1 MERPVQKRLAC
12 VFCTRAKRKCDK
24 RTPSCT
30 RCMRKKFTCRY
41 PAPRMAP
48 LYDILYAEDGA
59 MSAVPV
65 VTCGASEMDP
75 QASRERREPVQESPH
90 DRLHSESSQPSP
102 GGFLSRPDPTGI
114 GPSFDSQ
121 CDTPWFLTPSS
132 WELAHA
138 PRSECLTFG
147 EDSLM
152 CFVNTLQDW
161 LRQWTSQG
169 HCAFIH
175 RRLYP
180 ADLPLSIQDAY
191 TTLTAYQTKT
201 PKTERMILRIVKN
214 RVSNL
219 VQSQPLEPVDGIGT
233 VMLDTTKHLA
243 RTQALII
250 YTTICLFDGDINARA
265 QAEQGL
271 EVLLPWAYQLLQSA
285 SLDTYCQAAWGIS
298 QPDEGHRGG
307 VTSDGMTGPVT
318 SNQLALGT
326 DGDLESVWGAWVFAE
341 SIRRT
346 YLIVVLLVTVYP
358 TLKEGW
364 SGCPGGVNFTG
375 DKGLWDASSPYVWGK
390 ILETAQEK
398 GMGLAP
404 IRSHRLGDVLGDRKP
419 GDLDDFTHALLIVT
433 MGLELVERWTAG
445 RGLEV
450 SVQH

>member
-1 MERPVQKRLAC
+1 
-12 VFCTRAKRKCDK
+12 
-24 RTPSCT
+24 
-30 RCMRKKFTCRY
+30 
-41 PAPRMAP
+41 MAP

-65 VTCGASEMDP
+65 APCGTSDIDAH
-75 QASRERREPVQESPH
+75 ASRECRETVQESPH

-102 GGFLSRPDPTGI
+102 GGVLSGPDSAGI
-114 GPSFDSQ
+114 GPSLDSQ
-121 CDTPWFLTPSS
+121 HDTPWFLTPSS

-138 PRSECLTFG
+138 PRSECLSFG

-152 CFVNTLQDW
+152 CFVSTLQDW
-161 LRQWTSQG
+161 LGQWTSQG

-175 RRLYP
+175 RHLYH
-180 ADLPLSIQDAY
+180 ANLPLPIQDAY
-191 TTLTAYQTKT
+191 TTMTTYQTKT
-201 PKTERMILRIVKN
+201 PQTERMVLRIVKN

-219 VQSQPLEPVDGIGT
+219 VQSQPQEPVDGIAT
-233 VMLDTTKHLA
+233 VMLDTTQHLA

-265 QAEQGL
+265 QAEHSL

-285 SLDTYCQAAWGIS
+285 SLDTCCQAAWGIS
-298 QPDEGHRGG
+298 QRDEGHGGG

-318 SNQLALGT
+318 SNQLTLGT
-326 DGDLESVWGAWVFAE
+326 DGDPESVWGAWVFAE

-358 TLKEGW
+358 TLKDGW

-375 DKGLWDASSPYVWGK
+375 DKGLWDAPSPYVWGK
-390 ILETAQEK
+390 IIETAKEK

-404 IRSHRLGDVLGDRKP
+404 IRSHRIRDVLGDRKP

-433 MGLELVERWTAG
+433 MGLEQVERWTAG

-450 SVQH
+450 LVRS